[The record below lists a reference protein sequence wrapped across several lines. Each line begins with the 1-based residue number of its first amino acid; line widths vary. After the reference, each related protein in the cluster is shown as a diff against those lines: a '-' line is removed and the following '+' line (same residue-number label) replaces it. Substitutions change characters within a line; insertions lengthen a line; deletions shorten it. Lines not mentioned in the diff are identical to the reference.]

1 MAGKPNDDLIKSLR
15 MLKTTAARNER
26 RSNAAECA
34 AALRDFEASLLA
46 DLKARRA
53 RVREWIGILERAAG
67 GRGAVARAGRNA
79 GRRTVAGRAH
89 GQYASG
95 FR

>member
-1 MAGKPNDDLIKSLR
+1 MAGKPNDDLIKALR

-26 RSNAAECA
+26 GSNGAECA

-53 RVREWIGILERAAG
+53 RVREWIGILERVAGRRAAVP
-67 GRGAVARAGRNA
+67 RTGRNA
-79 GRRTVAGRAH
+79 GRRTAAGRAH

-95 FR
+95 IR